1 MSKVKKIIKAIGIV
15 LLSILILCVLF
26 IIVSLINHKVR
37 SAKEWAL
44 LEEKGYINLVEA
56 QDYRL
61 NAPYWGNP
69 EGKHTIVCLSGM
81 GIDNCSL
88 TMRKITI
95 DVEDDNLIICLDRAG
110 YGLSDDTKEDQTCER
125 IVENYRTAL
134 KNGGFEGPYIIM
146 AHSMAGVYTTYWESV
161 YPDEIEGILFL
172 DSTPVLEGN
181 LFAEDENQKMG
192 KITEFLY
199 TLSCDFGLDRFFPN
213 VYWSVLPETYT
224 EEEQTI
230 HTALY
235 ANSSQT
241 HALISETNNVNDACR
256 TAYDNLK
263 TTDIPKT
270 YIGSSYNF
278 ETLDDLKQFIEVYNS
293 DMRRQGKPEDNKTD
307 EQYENMLPGFQDFWQ
322 ANYVPYIESLGNC
335 EIIAIPSGHLTYQ
348 NCPDEVGEVL
358 SDLIEKVEKGE

>member
-125 IVENYRTAL
+125 IVEKYRTAL

-146 AHSMAGVYTTYWESV
+146 AHSMAGV
-161 YPDEIEGILFL
+161 
-172 DSTPVLEGN
+172 
-181 LFAEDENQKMG
+181 AEDENQKMG

-358 SDLIEKVEKGE
+358 SDLIEKDEKGE